1 MSRSAAVRAA
11 RLEREPMGEEG
22 IVLGLECGGS
32 DALSGITANPALGV
46 ASDLLVEL
54 FGEHVNTKGELLRGG
69 PESDLSQDLVGE

>member
-1 MSRSAAVRAA
+1 MVA
-11 RLEREPMGEEG
+11 RVPSSVDRTYRLVGTLNRDVE
-22 IVLGLECGGS
+22 VLGLGLVEDGQL
-32 DALSGITANPALGV
+32 DVELSKMS